1 MKMSMGMVCPHTGV
15 YSPRP
20 GRRVGVGGEGQH
32 ERGITEE
39 RKGQPWGQE
48 TRLLTLDPSPADL
61 VGP

>member
-1 MKMSMGMVCPHTGV
+1 MEMSVGMVCPHTGV

-20 GRRVGVGGEGQH
+20 GRRVGVGGEGRH

-39 RKGQPWGQE
+39 RKGQPSGQE
-48 TRLLTLDPSPADL
+48 TRLLTPDPSPADL

>member
-1 MKMSMGMVCPHTGV
+1 MKMRMGMVCPATWV

-20 GRRVGVGGEGQH
+20 GRRVGAGGKGRH
-32 ERGITEE
+32 EQSIMEE